1 MASQIEIAVAL
12 GLTKG
17 RVSQLVKEGMPT
29 SSVEEA
35 RAWRDRRKVDN
46 QKAGHIS
53 QPVQPLVLGDLDG
66 ILQSVTGDTGNPEMD
81 ERIRNQVELCELTRS
96 VFLTA
101 LQSGDP
107 SQGKLYGNYDRAI
120 GTLLSLEKVRFQR
133 EQEEGRLI
141 NADAAAKRFSKVLSQ
156 LRSLIDRSEL
166 TVAPKANPENPT
178 KALKAFRDF
187 KEDLFRKI
195 SEYSPD
201 VRDASPAMGDD
212 EVAVRPSVPRNAAFF
227 DAIGDLED
235 DSTPK
240 AGGSLED
247 FTGDSLGEIEEDT
260 E

>member
-29 SSVEEA
+29 ESIEAA
-35 RAWRDRRKVDN
+35 RAWRDRRKLDN
-46 QKAGHIS
+46 QREGHIS
-53 QPVQPLVLGDLDG
+53 QPVQPLVLGDLDS
-66 ILQSVTGDTGNPEMD
+66 ILRSVTGDTGNSEMD
-81 ERIRNQVELCELTRS
+81 ERIRNQVELCRLTRE

-141 NADAAAKRFSKVLSQ
+141 DADAAAARFNKVLSQ
-156 LRSLIDRSEL
+156 LRSLIDRAEL
-166 TVAPKANPENPT
+166 TVAPRANPENPP
-178 KALKAFRDF
+178 KALKAFREF

-195 SEYSPD
+195 SEYSPS
-201 VRDASPAMGDD
+201 VRDSSPAIGDD
-212 EVAVRPSVPRNAAFF
+212 VVGIVPETPPNAAFF
-227 DAIGDLED
+227 GAVGDLED
-235 DSTPK
+235 EVTPK
-240 AGGSLED
+240 EGGSLED
-247 FTGDSLGEIEEDT
+247 FTDEAQDEMGEDK
-260 E
+260 